1 MVRVGPALKVTIYLN
16 DDTGSETG
24 FLHQDLLALLLQ
36 RGIEGASV
44 IRPYAGF
51 GANKRLHIA
60 DAGSVEGEHLP
71 IILTFVDAVEKVE
84 SVLPEL
90 LEAVSDGLVEV
101 HPTQVLRS
109 ARNESQVIA

>member
-24 FLHQDLLALLLQ
+24 FLHQDLLALLQQ
-36 RGIEGASV
+36 RGVEGASV

-51 GANKRLHIA
+51 GANKRLHVSG
-60 DAGSVEGEHLP
+60 AGSVEGEHLP

-84 SVLPEL
+84 ALLPAL

-101 HPTQVLRS
+101 HPTQVIKS
-109 ARNESQVIA
+109 ARTKSQVIA